1 MKKFKSHFQFSKEQ
15 QSGIFFLLLFIVIL
29 QVVYFLVRNG
39 VFTSSTNGLTHNAE
53 LQSKI
58 DSLKNQSIEKNAFK
72 IYPFN
77 PNYISDYKG
86 YTLGMSVEE
95 IDRLHSY
102 RALNKYVNST
112 ADFKEVTKVS
122 DSLLGVLSPY
132 FKFPDWTSKNKKNA
146 TSVGF
151 VKKPIVSTAYD
162 VADINAVTA
171 EELQK
176 INGIGEKLSARI
188 IKFRDRLGGFLVND
202 QLLDV
207 YGLSPEVVV
216 RLLKR
221 YKVISKPNVVLI
233 DVNNATA
240 YEISKLI
247 YIKYDLAK
255 RIVAYREENGA
266 FTSFADLINI
276 EGFPANKIDRI
287 KLYLSIDKK

>member
-15 QSGIFFLLLFIVIL
+15 QSGIFFLLLFIIIL

-39 VFTSSTNGLTHNAE
+39 VFASSTNDLTHNTE
-53 LQSKI
+53 LQTKI
-58 DSLKNQSIEKNAFK
+58 DSLKNQSIEKNTFK
-72 IYPFN
+72 IYPYN

-86 YTLGMSVEE
+86 YTLGMSTEE
-95 IDRLHSY
+95 IDRLHNY

-122 DSLLGVLSPY
+122 DSLLDVLSPY
-132 FKFPDWTSKNKKNA
+132 FKFPDWTKKNKKKA
-146 TSVGF
+146 SVGF
-151 VKKPIVSTAYD
+151 VKKPIISVAYD
-162 VADINAVTA
+162 VVDINTATA
-171 EELQK
+171 EELQG

-188 IKFRDRLGGFLVND
+188 IKFRDRLGGFLAND

-207 YGLSPEVVV
+207 YGLSPEVVA
-216 RLLKR
+216 RLLER
-221 YKVISKPNVVLI
+221 YKVISRPKVVLI
-233 DVNNATA
+233 DINSATA

-247 YIKYDLAK
+247 YIRYDLAK
-255 RIVAYREENGA
+255 RMVEYRQENGG
-266 FTSFADLINI
+266 FTSFADLSNI